1 MHHEQNEGRVMTR
14 TQNLADL
21 NPIEI
26 LLTILIL
33 KHEIYKNE
41 RHFGSK
47 ETLLEVI

>member
-1 MHHEQNEGRVMTR
+1 MGDQVMTGHR
-14 TQNLADL
+14 NLADL

-26 LLTILIL
+26 NLAIM

-47 ETLLEVI
+47 ETR